1 MMSLL
6 FRILMVLFYSTP
18 VFAETNQDREYAC
31 SYGIALSCYL
41 LGQSLSADT
50 EAQVEAMAAF
60 SQACELGLDLACH
73 DLGMLQL
80 ASGPGSDS
88 EGTAVQLLMR
98 TCRFGIAESCTA
110 LGRKLAENGPEGEV
124 AALELFSR
132 ACDLG
137 ANDACLEVGKSYSG
151 VVFGPQP

>member
-6 FRILMVLFYSTP
+6 FRILVVLFCSTP
-18 VFAETNQDREYAC
+18 VFAETNQEREYAC

-41 LGQSLSADT
+41 WGQSLSADNET
-50 EAQVEAMAAF
+50 QVEAMAAF
-60 SQACELGLDLACH
+60 SQACEFGLDLACH
-73 DLGMLQL
+73 DLAMLQL
-80 ASGPGSDS
+80 ASGPGSDA
-88 EGTAVQLLMR
+88 ENTAVQLLMR

-110 LGRKLAENGPEGEV
+110 LGRKLAKNGAEGE
-124 AALELFSR
+124 AGALALFTR

-151 VVFGPQP
+151 VVVGSQP